1 MNGAKNYN
9 MNNDSKNVEKV
20 ITAREAAELTKQKI
34 ADDNSDLFPIMDS
47 IRNAIERKEYY
58 CHYSGVL
65 KDYTKKKLE
74 DFGYKVEYFKSGGDA
89 REPDYYKISWDMI
102 YAFPN

>member
-1 MNGAKNYN
+1 
-9 MNNDSKNVEKV
+9 MNNNSKDVERI

-34 ADDNSDLFPIMDS
+34 ADDNSDLLPIMDS

-58 CHYSGVL
+58 CNYSGVL

-74 DFGYKVEYFKSGGDA
+74 DLGYKVEYCKGGGSQL
-89 REPDYYKISWDMI
+89 EPDFYKIYWEMV
-102 YAFPN
+102 YAYTN

>member
-1 MNGAKNYN
+1 
-9 MNNDSKNVEKV
+9 MNNNSKDVDRV

-34 ADDNSDLFPIMDS
+34 EDDISDLIPIMDS
-47 IRNAIERKEYY
+47 IRNAIDRKEYY

-74 DFGYKVEYFKSGGDA
+74 DLGYKIEYCKGGGSQF
-89 REPDYYKISWDMI
+89 EPDFYQISWDMI
-102 YAFPN
+102 YAYPDTN